1 MCGLTDASLAIKPV
15 FDRFQSVIL
24 TSGTLSPL
32 DMYTRI
38 LDFTPAVSRSLEMSM
53 ARSCLCPM
61 VITRGADQV
70 PVSTKFSV
78 REDASV
84 IANYGGVWC
93 GVLMRSVWLLL
104 TAGVC
109 VCVCAA
115 LLDELSAVTPDGI
128 VCFFTS
134 YSYMELMIT
143 EWQSMGVLDKLQVGE
158 HTQSGRNV
166 NT

>member
-1 MCGLTDASLAIKPV
+1 MAAAY
-15 FDRFQSVIL
+15 
-24 TSGTLSPL
+24 SGS
-32 DMYTRI
+32 
-38 LDFTPAVSRSLEMSM
+38 
-53 ARSCLCPM
+53 
-61 VITRGADQV
+61 
-70 PVSTKFSV
+70 
-78 REDASV
+78 
-84 IANYGGVWC
+84 
-93 GVLMRSVWLLL
+93 
-104 TAGVC
+104 

-158 HTQSGRNV
+158 HTQSGRKG